1 MKDLCQTNFL
11 LVVLSILY
19 IILSNITY
27 MHVMSRRPKGG
38 QATRR
43 KRLQPQSAAL
53 EEMAA
58 RIVAEME
65 TRNINKNDLFD
76 TVDRIMSKRAKK

>member
-1 MKDLCQTNFL
+1 MPVNSKCQDSD
-11 LVVLSILY
+11 VISV
-19 IILSNITY
+19 
-27 MHVMSRRPKGG
+27 SRRPKGG

-43 KRLQPQSAAL
+43 KRLLLPQSAAL

-65 TRNINKNDLFD
+65 TRNISKNDLFD
-76 TVDRIMSKRAKK
+76 TVDRILSKRAKK

>member
-1 MKDLCQTNFL
+1 MPVNSKCQDSD
-11 LVVLSILY
+11 VISV
-19 IILSNITY
+19 
-27 MHVMSRRPKGG
+27 SRRPKGG

-43 KRLQPQSAAL
+43 KRLLPQSAAL
-53 EEMAA
+53 EELAA

-76 TVDRIMSKRAKK
+76 TVDRILSKRAKK